1 MFKPNFLVTILL
13 FISSAIGLSQTTD
26 SAILTTL
33 FGSVDD
39 SGTSFIRKLNSDEKE
54 YSDDEKITFNIV
66 FKKDFK
72 LDNQDVVIVAVKAVC
87 GYEMGYNI
95 GYSNLYF
102 LNNNNGK
109 LSLLCSIITPEVGP
123 IQDAGGFTIVDIGG
137 GHKALVSYIESTG
150 NGHYEKTTYI
160 THIRKEALSG
170 ILSIYS
176 EYDNSMWVAGGSDEE
191 CTAEMHQATYE
202 FLKGVSEIND
212 IKITRIDFGFY
223 KGCKRKYKKSETIE
237 LYEFKD
243 GQYKLKRTK
252 TRELN

>member
-1 MFKPNFLVTILL
+1 MRFVFLAVILFTCNF
-13 FISSAIGLSQTTD
+13 IGQSQTTD

-39 SGTSFIRKLNSDEKE
+39 SSTSFTRKLNSEEKE
-54 YSDDEKITFNIV
+54 YSDDEEITFNII

-95 GYSNLYF
+95 GYSDLYF
-102 LNNNNGK
+102 LNNSNGK
-109 LSLLCSIITPEVGP
+109 LSLLSSFKAREVGP
-123 IQDAGGFTIVDIGG
+123 IQDVGGFEIIDIGG

-160 THIRKEALSG
+160 RHIQKEALYG

-202 FLKGVSEIND
+202 LLKGSSEIND
-212 IKITRIDFGFY
+212 IKVTRIDFGFY
-223 KGCKRKYKKSETIE
+223 KGCKRKYKKSETVE

-243 GQYKLKRTK
+243 GQYKLKNTK